1 MKKLLIL
8 LTLTLPFNLYALPNS
23 LNEYISSNP
32 TWKTDISSKSFMATR
47 CSIVNIIS
55 SERVS
60 EDTRPESK
68 SLSEGFKTFSAIF
81 ALYSD
86 TLFTMG
92 GGSKDN
98 FKDRALHWAKLYG
111 EEAVSNINNY
121 NEMTRGD
128 FGQDLLFCNQ
138 IMYKFVEKDIKN
150 IAN

>member
-1 MKKLLIL
+1 MKKLLL
-8 LTLTLPFNLYALPNS
+8 LLILPFNLYALPNS

-60 EDTRPESK
+60 RPESK
-68 SLSEGFKTFSAIF
+68 GLSEGFKTFSEIF

-86 TLFTMG
+86 TLYTMG

-98 FKDRALHWAKLYG
+98 FKERALHWAKLYG
-111 EEAVSNINNY
+111 EEAVNNINNF
-121 NEMTRGD
+121 NDMTRGD

>member
-1 MKKLLIL
+1 MKKLLL
-8 LTLTLPFNLYALPNS
+8 LLIIPFNLYALPNS

-60 EDTRPESK
+60 EDPRPESK

-98 FKDRALHWAKLYG
+98 FKDRARHWAKLYG

-138 IMYKFVEKDIKN
+138 IMYKFIEKDIKN